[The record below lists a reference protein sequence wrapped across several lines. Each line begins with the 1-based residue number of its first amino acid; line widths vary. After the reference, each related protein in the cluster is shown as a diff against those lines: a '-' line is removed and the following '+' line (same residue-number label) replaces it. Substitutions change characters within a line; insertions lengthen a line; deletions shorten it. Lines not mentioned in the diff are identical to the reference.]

1 MNDVKVT
8 KRRKK
13 LKITLISIV
22 TFFIL
27 VATAIFVLWH
37 MSGRPALHRV
47 DAAQMRTMDFTN
59 VEVYPP
65 GFATDALYLVRL
77 IENTHPIFVIEGWL
91 PSNYEV
97 IRDEFLDY
105 TRTHNESLTR
115 QDFAF
120 AMLRY
125 FTALRDG
132 HMNILAALTTEYLD
146 IQWQAQN
153 ERLYLLNSNGT
164 ISDVEVIEIGG
175 IPVSRIFATIARYY
189 YSENE
194 FALENSRNR
203 FSRAYEI
210 ITRAGGNTDNGVVQL
225 TLSDNGNISTE
236 NAVLTER
243 SPDDA
248 DYYIDIV
255 TIGDVFV
262 LDIRTFINVPSHATE
277 LAVQSIESA
286 VSGGT
291 RKFIIDVRGNNGG
304 SSWVAQRLLNAMGIR
319 TPEVGSVERF
329 SQRDG
334 MWHFG
339 ILYSL
344 GFDYSQMS
352 PSINP
357 SRNRNDVFV
366 SVLTDAG
373 TFSTAMWMGMWVQ
386 DGGFGNVIGSPSRNA
401 PTSFGNTRA
410 HALPYS
416 DIWFMLSYNKWL
428 RPDVN
433 ASQTVL
439 MPDIL
444 VDSDYALDVA
454 IEHFGNLD

>member
-1 MNDVKVT
+1 MENVKVA
-8 KRRKK
+8 RRKK
-13 LKITLISIV
+13 PLKVVLISILSLFV
-22 TFFIL
+22 L
-27 VATAIFVLWH
+27 VIAAIFVLWFI
-37 MSGRPALHRV
+37 SGRPSLHRV

-59 VEVYPP
+59 VEMHPP
-65 GFATDALYLVRL
+65 GFAADALYLVQL
-77 IENTHPIFVIEGWL
+77 VENTHPIFVTEGWL
-91 PSNYEV
+91 PSNYET
-97 IRDEFLDY
+97 IRDEFLVYASDG
-105 TRTHNESLTR
+105 NLTR

-132 HMNILAALTTEYLD
+132 HMNILAAITTTYLD
-146 IQWQAQN
+146 VRWQVQN
-153 ERLYLLNSNGT
+153 EHLYLLNDGGT
-164 ISDVEVIEIGG
+164 ISDIEVIEIGG
-175 IPVSRIFATIARYY
+175 VPVSQIFATIARYY

-194 FALENSRNR
+194 FALEGSRNR
-203 FSRAYEI
+203 FSRTYEI
-210 ITRAGGNTDNGVVQL
+210 ITRAGGNVGNGGVVQL
-225 TLSDNGNISTE
+225 TLNDNGSISAK

-243 SPDDA
+243 SPDGA
-248 DYYIDIV
+248 DYYIEIV
-255 TIGDVFV
+255 MIDDVFV

-286 VSGGT
+286 VSSGT
-291 RKFIIDVRGNNGG
+291 RKFIVDVRGNNGG

-344 GFDYSQMS
+344 GFDYSRMS
-352 PSINP
+352 PSVNP

-416 DIWFMLSYNKWL
+416 GLWFMLSYNKWL
-428 RPDVN
+428 RPDADAN
-433 ASQTVL
+433 QTVL

-444 VDSDYALDVA
+444 VDPDYALDVA
-454 IEHFGNLD
+454 IEHFRNLD